1 MFGHFHPAGIQHLPI
16 QARAALGLLASAA
29 LHAPEVH
36 SEQFPSLSHRIVV
49 VPSVTLTALPSV
61 ETLAFAASPPLPV
74 K

>member
-1 MFGHFHPAGIQHLPI
+1 MSDEDT
-16 QARAALGLLASAA
+16 ARRICSPCREVYLE
-29 LHAPEVH
+29 LHVPVAH